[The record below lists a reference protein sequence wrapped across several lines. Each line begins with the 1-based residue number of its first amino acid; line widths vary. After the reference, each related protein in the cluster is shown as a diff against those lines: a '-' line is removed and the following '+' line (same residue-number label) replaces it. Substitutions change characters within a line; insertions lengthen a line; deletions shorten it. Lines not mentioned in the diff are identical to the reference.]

1 MNKSSVSCL
10 ARGFFLPIFDEKAL
24 PWQAAGP
31 EVYAALAVRLRV
43 RHWRSIRVSAM
54 AEETRSATGRA

>member
-24 PWQAAGP
+24 PRQARQG
-31 EVYAALAVRLRV
+31 LKFMLR
-43 RHWRSIRVSAM
+43 WRCA
-54 AEETRSATGRA
+54 